1 MNYPLIFKAAILT
14 EIGKPL
20 VINNIEFRG
29 PLAEGQVLVKMK
41 YSGICGKQTDE
52 IDGKAPDQFI
62 PHLLGHEGSAE
73 VVDVGPKVTKTK
85 KGDLVVLHWRK
96 GSGIQA
102 QTPLYYR
109 NGTRVNAGWVTTFNE
124 YAVVSENRLTVI
136 PKGSDPVIAT
146 LFGCAVTTG
155 VGVVLHQAK
164 VGSGDTVIVY
174 GCGGIGLCA
183 VQAANLKKPQKLI
196 AIDVN
201 QKALDMAKKFGATD
215 SIHADREDALKRVL
229 EITQGKGA
237 NKVFVCVGDINVLE
251 EGVEMTS
258 VPGECYIVG
267 VPPKGAHIKVE
278 AHAVM
283 HERNIIGTL
292 GGGTYPDEAIPEYL
306 KLQDEDKLQL
316 KELVSYVGDF
326 ENINDAIEKMRGDSP
341 GRCLVRF
348 KA

>member
-20 VINNIEFRG
+20 MIDHVEFKG
-29 PLAEGQVLVKMK
+29 PLGDGQVLVKMK

-52 IDGKAPDQFI
+52 IDGKAPDPFI

-73 VVDVGPKVTKTK
+73 VIDIGPEVTKTK
-85 KGDLVVLHWRK
+85 KGDIVVLHWRK
-96 GSGIQA
+96 GSGIQS

-109 NGTRVNAGWVTTFNE
+109 NGTRVNSGWVTTFNE

-136 PKGSDPVIAT
+136 PKESDLAVAA

-155 VGVVLHQAK
+155 VGVVLNQAK
-164 VGSGDTVIVY
+164 VESNDTVVVA

-183 VQAANLKKPQKLI
+183 IQAANLKKPRKLI
-196 AIDVN
+196 AVDVN
-201 QKALDMAKKFGATD
+201 PKALDMAKKFGATD
-215 SIHADREDALKRVL
+215 IVNASKEDALKRVR

-237 NKVFVCVGDINVLE
+237 NKVFVCVGIIRVLE

-258 VPGECYIVG
+258 IPGECYIVG
-267 VPPKGAHIKVE
+267 VPPKGSSMKVE
-278 AHAVM
+278 AHAIM

-292 GGGTYPDEAIPEYL
+292 GGGTYPDEAIPAYL
-306 KLQDEDKLQL
+306 KLQNEDKLRL
-316 KELVSYVGDF
+316 KELVSHVGDF
-326 ENINDAIEKMRGDSP
+326 ENINDAIEKMRGDVP
-341 GRCLVRF
+341 GRCLVKF
-348 KA
+348 